1 MRARTTQLNLELA
14 RATLAQ
20 AAEKA
25 AEDDIFDEAEGI
37 TDACEDD
44 ETAFDDVAMI
54 LLLFFMVTSLLV
66 VISPEPESP
75 TRGQAPLTSQ
85 RADPAALFKGV
96 THRLLITPSPVG
108 GVHMILAGVGPARD
122 EPQQKR
128 GPFFVGGSE
137 LIEDDYPAF
146 KEAFAELLDDSKVPP
161 GSSDAAPKPVYLVN
175 HFGHKEGNDLVLS
188 TWYALAAIAKDK
200 SMKGIS
206 KKVRFT
212 RWRAQVRE

>member
-14 RATLAQ
+14 RTTLAE
-20 AAEKA
+20 AAAKA
-25 AEDDIFDEAEGI
+25 DDDIFDDEQGL
-37 TDACEDD
+37 TDACDDD

-75 TRGQAPLTSQ
+75 TRGQAPLTTE

-96 THRLLITPSPVG
+96 THRLLITPGPAG
-108 GVHMILAGVGPARD
+108 GVNMILAGVGPARD
-122 EPQQKR
+122 EPQVTK
-128 GPFFVGGSE
+128 GPFFMSGSE
-137 LIEDDYPAF
+137 AIEDDYPLF
-146 KEAFAELLDDSKVPP
+146 KEAFRELLDDSKVPSA
-161 GSSDAAPKPVYLVN
+161 SSETAPKPVYLVN

-188 TWYALAAIAKDK
+188 TWYALAAVAKDK
-200 SMKGIS
+200 SMKHIT

>member
-14 RATLAQ
+14 RATLAE
-20 AAEKA
+20 AATKA
-25 AEDDIFDEAEGI
+25 DDDIFDEVDGI
-37 TDACEDD
+37 TEACDDD

-75 TRGQAPLTSQ
+75 TRGQAPMTTE

-108 GVHMILAGVGPARD
+108 GIHMILAGVGPARD
-122 EPQQKR
+122 EPQQTR
-128 GPFFVGGSE
+128 GPFFVEGSE

-146 KEAFAELLDDSKVPP
+146 KDAFAELLDDSKVPP
-161 GSSDAAPKPVYLVN
+161 GSTDSAPKPVYLVN
-175 HFGHKEGNDLVLS
+175 HFGHKQGNDLVLS

-200 SMKGIS
+200 SMKHIT